1 MKGGFSLFWPP
12 LTTSLQKFDFKQINF
27 IFHFYCNKKWFQYIH
42 LLSIFS
48 QCHESKT
55 GAGKRKILFSK
66 DVGRR
71 VVDNAMTGP
80 SLWKKFLYLSKKKFL
95 YLLKK
100 FLYFSEKKLISSTEK
115 NFFFL
120 SVQPYIFSAPHKTVE
135 KAMYDLIIE
144 KCFFLFYNIFFF
156 AQPEFLFH
164 LQVDSHILHTK
175 IVFFFIFFL
184 R

>member
-48 QCHESKT
+48 QCHENKT

-80 SLWKKFLYLSKKKFL
+80 NLWKKFLYLSEKKFL

-115 NFFFL
+115 FFFFL
-120 SVQPYIFSAPHKTVE
+120 NENSSLTLLKKLTVFSKRFIWCAWQRFWIHPPYF
-135 KAMYDLIIE
+135 
-144 KCFFLFYNIFFF
+144 C
-156 AQPEFLFH
+156 
-164 LQVDSHILHTK
+164 
-175 IVFFFIFFL
+175 VFKN
-184 R
+184 